1 MESELKF
8 IKEAVGDAANIRSDF
23 FALSTSGD
31 SENIVNAL
39 KVAQRKGVHTVGLS
53 GEKVAD
59 MDKFC
64 DFILKVPSKSVPR
77 IQEVHTFIIHIIC
90 ELVEHRIFG
99 AS

>member
-8 IKEAVGDAANIRSDF
+8 IKEA
-23 FALSTSGD
+23 
-31 SENIVNAL
+31 
-39 KVAQRKGVHTVGLS
+39 VGLS

-64 DFILKVPSKSVPR
+64 DFILKVPSKLVPR